1 MAEFPWTK
9 EPSSP
14 MVVVEGV
21 NNTNVRLE
29 WDYDAAIRPSI
40 LTINIE
46 RKRDGTE
53 KTIAIKGGQSSAR
66 PSSLLLKDRNQ
77 DGSEYE
83 VLDPATLV
91 LKEVNNDEE
100 YEYVISVDY
109 YASSSSLI
117 STDTKSVFVDVKG
130 EGGLCSILFFLFN
143 NPCINVIISS

>member
-1 MAEFPWTK
+1 MAQFPWTK
-9 EPSSP
+9 EPTSP
-14 MVVVEGV
+14 IIVVEGV
-21 NNTNVRLE
+21 NNANVRLE

-40 LTINIE
+40 VTVNIE

-53 KTIAIKGGQSSAR
+53 KTIAVKGGQSSAR
-66 PSSLLLKDRNQ
+66 PSSLLLKNRNQ

-109 YASSSSLI
+109 YPSSSSLI

-130 EGGLCSILFFLFN
+130 EEEFVFYFIFFIFN
-143 NPCINVIISS
+143 AR